1 MPFELPGYEIIEEL
15 HRGRKTV
22 VYRATRNKDHHPVV
36 IKAIRPDEASPF
48 DAVRLHHEH
57 ETMQR
62 ADFIGVVK
70 VHGIEHYHD
79 IHALILEDFGGTSLK
94 HIIQSKRLDF
104 LTVLQIACQL
114 AEILSEIHERNIIH
128 KDINPNNIIMNPD
141 TGQVKVTD
149 FGIATLLPRE
159 TASIGSLNGLEGSL
173 PYISPEQ
180 TGRMNRSLDYRTDLY
195 SLGVTLFELLI
206 GWVPFQSTEPM
217 ELIHAHIAKMPS
229 PPSELNLEV
238 PQSLSEIVMKLL
250 AKTAEERY
258 RSARGLKADLDRCL
272 REWQSTGRIS
282 HFFPGENDA
291 TDRFSIP
298 QHLYGREGEIA
309 QLLDAFERVS
319 NGSSEMMLVSG
330 LAGIGKS
337 ALIHEIHKPITG
349 RRGFFI
355 TGKFDQFKRN
365 IPYASLAQAFQE
377 FIRQLLTRTDE
388 ELGEWK
394 TTLHEALGQNGQ
406 VLIKIIP
413 ELELV
418 VGEQPFLPDLPATE
432 SQNRFNNVFLSF
444 VSALARREHPF
455 VLFLDDLQWA
465 DAASLKVIQ
474 LLLTDNGLKFFLLL
488 GSYRENEIEAGH
500 PLRQTLSTIRESGTP
515 VHEMALRPFDPTMVS
530 QLIADALQVSSEQA
544 APLAVLVHQKTGG
557 NPYFVNEFLKSLHHE
572 SLLSFDPDEGGWN
585 WDLGEIQKRG
595 ITDNVVTLMAEK
607 IQRLPP
613 QTQKAIQLA
622 SCIGN
627 TFDLFTLSLVY
638 GHTQARTATDLWPA
652 IEEGLLLPIGDAY
665 KFVHDPDS
673 ETATLTVVPPT
684 HYTDVSYK
692 FAHDR
697 VRQSA
702 YSLIPENRRSAFH
715 LEIGKTLLDKTA
727 EGQRDERLFD
737 IVNQFNLGASG
748 VLEKPQRYQ
757 LARLNLLAGK
767 KAKDSAAFEAALKY
781 LTTGRTFLDDDW
793 AADYELNLDLFRE
806 SGECEYLTGGF
817 DASEELFDIIISRAA
832 TNLDKAKTYAAKVM
846 LYTHIGKHDLAIDAG
861 LTGLKLVGVNLA
873 LNPSKATVGIEI
885 LKSKWALRGKSIPDL
900 ARLPRMTEP
909 EPTIAIDILTSLMTV
924 AYSSSAELSAT
935 VMTKL
940 LKTTLKYGIA
950 DASSYAFALYG
961 LLVGAGLRSYKDAY
975 EFGNLAITVS
985 QQLNSHLYQGR
996 SNFVMGAVI
1005 HHWRKH
1011 AKSNLEFLTNARS
1024 LSLESGDLQF
1034 VASVHTHLALVH
1046 MFIGTS
1052 LDRVFEKATEY
1063 LEYTTRIKFD
1073 DFAHEFISV
1082 RQMVMSLKGQTN
1094 RPGSFDTAEFHE
1106 EEYIPKLS
1114 AMKFVVAKM
1123 YYVLRKMQTM
1133 YLFGQFAEAER
1144 LAAGSQKQLYALM
1157 GQLSEA
1163 EFNFYQSLISSALCA
1178 TASATERRTLI
1189 RTIKKNQRMMKRWA
1203 GHCPDNFSDRFSL
1216 VEAEMARLE
1225 GRHSEAM
1232 DLYEKA
1238 IAAARSNGFTQNEAV
1253 ANELAAQFYISLG
1266 KRTIAAPYL
1275 REARRAYTTW
1285 GATAKVS
1292 MLQRLHADLLQD
1304 DTNQPKPRNI
1314 SETTTLYT
1322 GGLDSNL
1329 DLISVLKASQ
1339 ALSGEIVLGKLL
1351 DRMMQ
1356 IVVENAGAER
1366 GCFLMEKGKSLFIVA
1381 EREEKVKEAVTLQS
1395 LPVEQSDRLC
1405 LSLVQYVARTKEH
1418 VVLNDAATD
1427 PRFSSDA
1434 YVLKNRPKS
1443 ILCLPILHQGKVSA
1457 LLYLENNLIAGAFT
1471 QERIQVLQL
1480 LSSQI
1485 AISIE
1490 NARLYEQ
1497 EKAFVRMQEEVRL
1510 ASQIQQNLL
1519 PKTAPDIPGYEIAG
1533 TNIPAQMVGGDYFD
1547 FIPISEGRWAICIGD
1562 VSGKGLPASLLMANL
1577 QATLRGQTLL
1587 DAPPGECLHRS
1598 NKLLYQSTSP
1608 EKFATLFYG
1617 ILDTRNQSLTF
1628 ANAGHDNPFV
1638 MNRGVQKSRLKAGG
1652 IPLGMMEEFSFEHDV
1667 VAIAPGDTIVMYSD
1681 GIPEAMNEQEDFFGE
1696 EQLASLLAKHHALT
1710 TAGLMEKII
1719 EEVKTFTGTTPQ
1731 SDDMT
1736 IVVVRR
1742 TS

>member
-22 VYRATRNKDHHPVV
+22 VYRGRRTKDHEPVV
-36 IKAIRPDEASPF
+36 IKVIRPDEVSPF
-48 DAVRLHHEH
+48 DAARLHHEH
-57 ETMQR
+57 ETMKR
-62 ADFIGVVK
+62 AAFSGVVK
-70 VHGIEHYHD
+70 VHAIEHYHD
-79 IHALILEDFGGTSLK
+79 IHALVLEDFGGVSLK
-94 HIIQSKRLDF
+94 RIIQSRRLDF
-104 LTVLQIACQL
+104 LTVLQIASQL
-114 AEILSEIHERNIIH
+114 AEILSVIHERNIIH
-128 KDINPNNIIMNPD
+128 KDINPNNIIINPD

-149 FGIATLLPRE
+149 FGIASLLVRE
-159 TASIGSLNGLEGSL
+159 TANIGSLNGLEGSL

-180 TGRMNRSLDYRTDLY
+180 TGRMNRTLDYRTDLY

-217 ELIHAHIAKMPS
+217 ELIHSHIAKMPS
-229 PPSELNLEV
+229 SPSDLNLDV
-238 PQSLSEIVMKLL
+238 PHSVSEIVLKLL

-272 REWQSTGRIS
+272 REWQATGRIA
-282 HFFPGENDA
+282 HFLPGENDA

-298 QHLYGREGEIA
+298 QHLYGREKEIA
-309 QLLDAFERVS
+309 ALLHAFERVS
-319 NGSSEMMLVSG
+319 NGSSEVMLVSG
-330 LAGIGKS
+330 HPGIGKS

-355 TGKFDQFKRN
+355 SGKFDQFKRN

-377 FIRQLLTRTDE
+377 FIRQLLTGTDE
-388 ELGEWK
+388 ELNVWK
-394 TTLHEALGQNGQ
+394 TNLRDALGQNGQ
-406 VLIKIIP
+406 VLVKIIP

-418 VGEQPFLPDLPATE
+418 VGEQPVLPDLPAAE
-432 SQNRFNNVFLSF
+432 SQNRFNRVFLSF
-444 VSALARREHPF
+444 ISAIARPDHPF

-474 LLLTDNGLKFFLLL
+474 LLLAESRLKYVLLL
-488 GSYRENEIEAGH
+488 GSYRENEIDSGH
-500 PLRQTLSTIRESGTP
+500 PLPQALSAIRESGTP
-515 VHEMALRPFDPTMVS
+515 VQEIALRPFDHSIMIR
-530 QLIADALQVSSEQA
+530 LIADALQVSPEQA
-544 APLAVLVHQKTGG
+544 APLAVLVQQKTGG

-572 SLLSFDPDEGGWN
+572 SLLTFDSIGRKWN

-595 ITDNVVTLMAEK
+595 ITDNVVTLMAGK
-607 IQRLPP
+607 IQQLPP
-613 QTQKAIQLA
+613 QTQNAVQLA

-665 KFVHDPDS
+665 KFVHAPGS
-673 ETATLTVVPPT
+673 ETATFTVVPPT

-702 YSLIPENRRSAFH
+702 YSLIPEGQRSAFH
-715 LEIGKTLLDKTA
+715 LAIGKALLEKTG
-727 EGQRDERLFD
+727 EEQRDERIFD
-737 IVNQFNLGASG
+737 IVNQFNLGASR
-748 VLEKPQRYQ
+748 VREKALRYQ
-757 LARLNLLAGK
+757 LARLNLQAGK

-781 LTTGRTFLDDDW
+781 MTTGRTFLDEDW
-793 AADYELNLDLFRE
+793 STDYDLSLELFRE
-806 SGECEYLTGGF
+806 CGECEYLTGGF
-817 DASEELFDIIISRAA
+817 EASEKLFDMVISRAS
-832 TNLDKAKTYAAKVM
+832 TNLDKARTFAAKVM
-846 LYTHIGKHDLAIDAG
+846 LYTHIGNHDRAIEAG
-861 LTGLKLVGVNLA
+861 LIGLKLVGVHLA
-873 LNPSKATVGIEI
+873 RRPSKATVGIEI
-885 LKSKWALRGKSIPDL
+885 LRSKWALRGRSIPNL
-900 ARLPRMTEP
+900 SQLPRMNAP
-909 EPTIAIDILTSLMTV
+909 APRVAIDILTSLMIV

-935 VMTKL
+935 VITRL
-940 LKTTLKYGIA
+940 LNTTLRHGIA
-950 DASSYAFALYG
+950 EASSYAFALYG
-961 LLVGAGLRSYKDAY
+961 LLLGAGLRSYKAAY

-985 QQLNSHLYQGR
+985 QQSNNLLYQGR

-1011 AKSNLEFLTNARS
+1011 AKLNLEYLTEARS
-1024 LSLESGDLQF
+1024 LSMESGDLQF
-1034 VASVHTHLALVH
+1034 VASAHTHLVLVH

-1052 LDRVFEKATEY
+1052 LDDVFEKATEY

-1094 RPGSFDTAEFHE
+1094 QPGSFDTADFREDD
-1106 EEYIPKLS
+1106 YIPKLS
-1114 AMKFVVAKM
+1114 TTKFVVAKM

-1133 YLFGQFAEAER
+1133 YLFGQFVEAGR
-1144 LAAGSQKQLYALM
+1144 LASESRKLLYALM

-1163 EFNFYQSLISSALCA
+1163 EFNFYHSLICAARCSS
-1178 TASATERRTLI
+1178 TTSPERRMLI
-1189 RTIKKNQRMMKRWA
+1189 RTVKKNQRMMKRWSH
-1203 GHCPDNFSDRFSL
+1203 HCPENFMDRYLL
-1216 VEAEMARLE
+1216 VEAELARLQNE
-1225 GRHSEAM
+1225 VTEAM

-1238 IAAARSNGFTQNEAV
+1238 ILTARTHGFIQNEAL
-1253 ANELAAQFYISLG
+1253 ANELAAQFYISQG
-1266 KRTIAAPYL
+1266 KRTIAAPYM
-1275 REARRAYTTW
+1275 RESRRAYTAW

-1292 MLQRLHADLLQD
+1292 MLQRSYGDLLHDEASQQ
-1304 DTNQPKPRNI
+1304 QPWNI
-1314 SETTTLYT
+1314 SDTTTLYS
-1322 GGLDSNL
+1322 GNLDTKL

-1339 ALSGEIVLGKLL
+1339 ALSGEIVLAKLL

-1366 GCFLMEKGKSLFIVA
+1366 GCFLMEKGTSLFIVA
-1381 EREEKVKEAVTLQS
+1381 EREERTNDAIALRS
-1395 LPVEQSDRLC
+1395 LPVEQSKRIC
-1405 LSLVQYVARTKEH
+1405 LSLVQYVARTKDR

-1427 PRFSSDA
+1427 SRFASDT
-1434 YVLKNRPKS
+1434 YVLENKPKS
-1443 ILCLPILHQGKVSA
+1443 ILCVPILHQGKISA

-1471 QERIQVLQL
+1471 QERVEVLHL

-1519 PKTAPDIPGYEIAG
+1519 PKTAPGIPGYEIAG

-1547 FIPISEGRWAICIGD
+1547 FIPISEHRWAICLGD

-1598 NKLLYQSTSP
+1598 NKLLFQSTGP

-1617 ILDTRNQSLTF
+1617 ILDTRDHTFTF

-1638 MNRGVQKSRLKAGG
+1638 MNRGVQKARLKTGG
-1652 IPLGMMEEFSFEHDV
+1652 IPLGMIEEFSFDHDCV
-1667 VAIAPGDTIVMYSD
+1667 SLVAGDTIVMYSD
-1681 GIPEAMNEQEDFFGE
+1681 GIPEAMNEQEEFFGE
-1696 EQLASLLAKHHALT
+1696 EQLATLLALHHSLT
-1710 TAGLMEKII
+1710 TTALMEKIV
-1719 EEVKTFTGTTPQ
+1719 EEVKQFAGTTPQ

>member
-22 VYRATRNKDHHPVV
+22 VYRGKRKKDRYPVV
-36 IKAIRPDEASPF
+36 IKAILPDEASPF
-48 DAVRLHHEH
+48 DAVRLHREH
-57 ETMQR
+57 ETMIR
-62 ADFIGVVK
+62 ADVAGVVK
-70 VHGIEHYHD
+70 VHGIEHHHD
-79 IHALILEDFGGTSLK
+79 IHALILEDFGGVSLK
-94 HIIQSKRLDF
+94 YIIQSKRFDILA
-104 LTVLQIACQL
+104 VLQIACQL
-114 AEILSEIHERNIIH
+114 AEILAEIHERNIIH

-141 TGQVKVTD
+141 TGRVKVTD
-149 FGIATLLPRE
+149 FGIASLLPRE
-159 TASIGSLNGLEGSL
+159 TANIGSLNGLEGSL

-195 SLGVTLFELLI
+195 SLGITLFELLI

-217 ELIHAHIAKMPS
+217 ELIHSHIAKMPTS
-229 PPSELNLEV
+229 PSVLNLDV

-258 RSARGLKADLDRCL
+258 RGARGLKADLDRCL
-272 REWQSTGRIS
+272 REWQTSGQIT
-282 HFFPGENDA
+282 HFLLGENDA
-291 TDRFSIP
+291 TDRFNIS
-298 QHLYGREGEIA
+298 QHLYGRERETSE
-309 QLLDAFERVS
+309 LLQAFERVS

-330 LAGIGKS
+330 HAGIGKS
-337 ALIHEIHKPITG
+337 ALIQEIHKPITG

-388 ELGEWK
+388 ELSLWK
-394 TTLHEALGQNGQ
+394 TNLREALGQNGQ
-406 VLIKIIP
+406 VLVKIIP

-418 VGEQPFLPDLPATE
+418 VGEQPVLPDLPATE
-432 SQNRFNNVFLSF
+432 SQNRFNSVFLSF
-444 VSALARREHPF
+444 VSAIARPEHPF

-474 LLLTDNGLKFFLLL
+474 LLLTESRLKYFLLL
-488 GSYRENEIEAGH
+488 GSYRENEIDAGH
-500 PLRQTLSTIRESGTP
+500 PLRQMLSAIRELATP
-515 VHEMALRPFDPTMVS
+515 LHEIALQPFDHTVVS
-530 QLIADALQVSSEQA
+530 QLIADALQVSSDQA

-572 SLLSFDPDEGGWN
+572 SLLTFDSDDGGWN

-595 ITDNVVTLMAEK
+595 ITDNVVTLMAGK
-607 IQRLPP
+607 IQQLPQ

-622 SCIGN
+622 SCVGN

-665 KFVHDPDS
+665 KFVHDPGS

-684 HYTDVSYK
+684 HFTDVSYK

-702 YSLIPENRRSAFH
+702 YSLIPEGQRSGFH
-715 LEIGKTLLDKTA
+715 LEIGKTLLDRTG
-727 EGQRDERLFD
+727 EERRDERLFD
-737 IVNQFNLGASG
+737 IVNQFNLGASAIH
-748 VLEKPQRYQ
+748 ERTQRYQ
-757 LARLNLLAGK
+757 LARLNLEAGK

-781 LTTGRTFLDDDW
+781 MTTGRTFLDDDW
-793 AADYELNLDLFRE
+793 SKDYNLSLDLFRE

-817 DASEELFDIIISRAA
+817 ESSEKLFDIIISRAA
-832 TNLDKAKTYAAKVM
+832 TNLDKARTYAAKVM
-846 LYTHIGKHDLAIDAG
+846 LYTHIGNHDRAIEAG

-873 LNPSKATVGIEI
+873 PHPSKAGVGVEI
-885 LKSKWALRGKSIPDL
+885 LRSKWALRGKSIPDL
-900 ARLPRMTEP
+900 GRLPRMTEA
-909 EPTIAIDILTSLMTV
+909 EPKIAIDILTSLMIV

-935 VMTKL
+935 VMTRL
-940 LKTTLKYGIA
+940 LNTTLKHGIA

-961 LLVGAGLRSYKDAY
+961 LLVGAGLRSYHAAF
-975 EFGNLAITVS
+975 EFGTLAITVS
-985 QQLNSHLYQGR
+985 QHLNNPLYQGR
-996 SNFVMGAVI
+996 CSFVMGAVI

-1011 AKSNLEFLTNARS
+1011 AKFNLEYLTNARS
-1024 LSLESGDLQF
+1024 LSMESGDLQF
-1034 VASVHTHLALVH
+1034 VASAHTHLALVH
-1046 MFIGTS
+1046 MFIGTP
-1052 LDRVFEKATEY
+1052 LDSVFEKATEF
-1063 LEYTTRIKFD
+1063 LEYTNRIKFD

-1094 RPGSFDTAEFHE
+1094 RPGSFDTAEFRE
-1106 EEYIPKLS
+1106 DDYIPKLS
-1114 AMKFVVAKM
+1114 TTKFVVAKM

-1133 YLFGQFAEAER
+1133 YLCGQFAEAAR
-1144 LAAGSQKQLYALM
+1144 LASDSRNQLYALM

-1163 EFNFYQSLISSALCA
+1163 EFNFYHSLTCAALCA
-1178 TASATERRTLI
+1178 SASATHRRTLM
-1189 RTIKKNQRMMKRWA
+1189 RTVKKNQRMMKRWSR
-1203 GHCPDNFSDRFSL
+1203 HCPENFLDRYLL
-1216 VEAEMARLE
+1216 VEAELARLE
-1225 GRHSEAM
+1225 GRPSEAM

-1238 IAAARSNGFTQNEAV
+1238 ILAARTHEFIQNEAL
-1253 ANELAAQFYISLG
+1253 ANELAAQFYLSQG
-1266 KRTIAAPYL
+1266 KRTVAVPYV
-1275 REARRAYTTW
+1275 RESRRAYIAW

-1292 MLQRLHADLLQD
+1292 MLQQSYADLLAD
-1304 DTNQPKPRNI
+1304 EMNQQKPRNI
-1314 SETTTLYT
+1314 SETTTLYAA
-1322 GGLDSNL
+1322 GLDSKL

-1339 ALSGEIVLGKLL
+1339 ALSGEIVLAKLL

-1366 GCFLMEKGKSLFIVA
+1366 GCFLMEKGKSLSIVA
-1381 EREEKVKEAVTLQS
+1381 EREETLKESVTLQS
-1395 LPVEQSDRLC
+1395 VPVEQSKRIC
-1405 LSLVQYVARTKEH
+1405 LSLVQYVARTKEY
-1418 VVLNDAATD
+1418 VVLSDATTD
-1427 PRFSSDA
+1427 SRFSSDD
-1434 YVLKNRPKS
+1434 YVLQNQPKS

-1471 QERIQVLQL
+1471 KERIEILQL

-1519 PKTAPDIPGYEIAG
+1519 PKISPDIPGYEIAG

-1587 DAPPGECLHRS
+1587 DAPPGECLYRS

-1617 ILDTRNQSLTF
+1617 ILDTKRHSLTF

-1638 MNRGVQKSRLKAGG
+1638 MNQGIQKARLKAGG
-1652 IPLGMMEEFSFEHDV
+1652 IPLGMMEDFSFEHDSISV
-1667 VAIAPGDTIVMYSD
+1667 TPGDTIIMYSD

-1696 EQLASLLAKHHALT
+1696 DQLAALLAKHHSLT
-1710 TAGLMEKII
+1710 VTVLMEKIL
-1719 EEVKTFTGTTPQ
+1719 EEVKSFTGTTPQ

-1742 TS
+1742 TV